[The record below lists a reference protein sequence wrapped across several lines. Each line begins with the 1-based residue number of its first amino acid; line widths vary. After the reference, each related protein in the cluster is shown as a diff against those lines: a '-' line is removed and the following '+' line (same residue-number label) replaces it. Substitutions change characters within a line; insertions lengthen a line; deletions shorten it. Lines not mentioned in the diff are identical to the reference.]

1 MSNLQGLVVH
11 RPVDLL
17 AVGGRGEDGAE
28 DASASLADLSRRC
41 IFSTNMISDF
51 IVLVDDFYTSPK
63 LTSPKKYGD

>member
-1 MSNLQGLVVH
+1 MSNFQGVVFH

-41 IFSTNMISDF
+41 IL
-51 IVLVDDFYTSPK
+51 VLVHILNQHDIRFDFT
-63 LTSPKKYGD
+63 G

>member
-1 MSNLQGLVVH
+1 MSNFQGVVFH

-41 IFSTNMISDF
+41 IFSTNMISDL
-51 IVLVDDFYTSPK
+51 ILLVDDFYTSLM
-63 LTSPKKYGD
+63 LTTPKKYGD

>member
-1 MSNLQGLVVH
+1 MSNFQGVVFH

-41 IFSTNMISDF
+41 ILVHIGAYWC
-51 IVLVDDFYTSPK
+51 ILVLVHILNQHDIRFDFT
-63 LTSPKKYGD
+63 G